1 LLPGTIE
8 VDEVMQEISL
18 ALWMALWKKFSQFNP
33 DTEFLKWAYVVAR
46 YELLMFRRRKARDRH
61 IFHEDLLELLAEE
74 YTEKAEPLQDERRAL
89 SKCLTALPVP
99 DHKLLMTCYSKD
111 MKIDEVAHRL
121 GRTSTSLY
129 KKLNRLREALLQCI
143 DRATRS
149 QLTQP

>member
-18 ALWMALWKKFSQFNP
+18 ALWKKFSQFNP

-111 MKIDEVAHRL
+111 MKINEVAHRL

>member
-1 LLPGTIE
+1 MYTLLPGTIE

-18 ALWMALWKKFSQFNP
+18 ALWKKFSQFNP

-46 YELLMFRRRKARDRH
+46 YELLMFRRRKARDGH

-74 YTEKAEPLQDERRAL
+74 YTEKAKPLHDARHAF

-111 MKIDEVAHRL
+111 MKINEVAHRL
-121 GRTSTSLY
+121 GRTPTSLY